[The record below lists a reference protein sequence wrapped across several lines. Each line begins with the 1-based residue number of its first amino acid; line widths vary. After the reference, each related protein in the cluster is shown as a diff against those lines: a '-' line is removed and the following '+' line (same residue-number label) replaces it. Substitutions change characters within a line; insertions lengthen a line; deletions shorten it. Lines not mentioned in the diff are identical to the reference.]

1 MKWWKTLIGL
11 ALIALSLYAMY
22 MWNLKGKEA
31 YAKAA
36 LEAAEREEALKL
48 EEAKDPYEE
57 IYEEG
62 MSFYVIPSDW
72 IYSKSSKLKSGATV
86 GIYSMA
92 LREKFG
98 SFVVAFVSDP
108 SIEII
113 CTLDDYYAINDN
125 IALLRESELLS
136 DDLLLVMEASI

>member
-1 MKWWKTLIGL
+1 
-11 ALIALSLYAMY
+11 
-22 MWNLKGKEA
+22 
-31 YAKAA
+31 
-36 LEAAEREEALKL
+36 
-48 EEAKDPYEE
+48 
-57 IYEEG
+57 
-62 MSFYVIPSDW
+62 
-72 IYSKSSKLKSGATV
+72 
-86 GIYSMA
+86 YSMS

>member
-1 MKWWKTLIGL
+1 MTYSAGAGNMKWWKTLIGL

-31 YAKAA
+31 YARAA

-98 SFVVAFVSDP
+98 SFVVAFV
-108 SIEII
+108 
-113 CTLDDYYAINDN
+113 
-125 IALLRESELLS
+125 
-136 DDLLLVMEASI
+136 